1 MSLQSLVAD
10 AYAAFQYYSQGA
22 QVVLLHPDSRLR
34 SMLVAHLLNETP
46 KPIFYYAIG
55 ADDVSIESFID
66 GITHDL
72 ANQHPT
78 FGRHLYQTNWREYE
92 QLDLE
97 AAVDAFVAD
106 INEISSEPFMLILDE
121 FDASDTADL
130 IQVFWERVVRKLPFQ
145 CQLVINSRT
154 LPRMPWVSLMA
165 RQQAVM
171 LKDSEVIRE
180 LFYRPP
186 MPEAPVQIDAI
197 GLGPGSV
204 TINGTTIEDWEG
216 HLPRLLLFFVLER
229 PLATRDEICRTFW
242 PDLDSEQAVNVF
254 HVTKRRLHKALNY
267 DVLVHQDG
275 YYQVNP
281 EAAVTYDVEAF
292 TAQLMK
298 GRLAETPEESFQYW
312 QIAASAY
319 SGPFLQGHTEYWIQ
333 ERRDDFLLGYLEAM
347 SALAHLRLAE
357 GRDELAL
364 NLLLKAVGED
374 PRQERIHREIMQ
386 LYTKLGRRGEAAG
399 HYKQLLQMLAEAGRN
414 PEPATQEIYNEI
426 AG

>member
-1 MSLQSLVAD
+1 MSLQSLVAE
-10 AYAAFQYYSQGA
+10 AYAAFQHYSEGA
-22 QVVLLHPDSRLR
+22 QVVLLHPESRLR

-46 KPIFYYAIG
+46 KPIYYYAIG
-55 ADDVSIESFID
+55 ADDVGIESFLD

-72 ANQHPT
+72 SNQHPT
-78 FGRHLYQTNWREYE
+78 FGRHVYQTNWRAYE
-92 QLDLE
+92 RLDLE

-106 INEISSEPFMLILDE
+106 LNEISSDPFMLILDD

-130 IQVFWERVVRKLPFQ
+130 IQVFWERVVRKLPPQ

-154 LPRMPWVSLMA
+154 LPRMPWVSLVA

-171 LKDSEVIRE
+171 LKDTQVIRE

-186 MPEAPVQIDAI
+186 MPNASVQIEAT

-204 TINGTTIEDWEG
+204 TINGHTIEDWEG

-281 EAAVTYDVEAF
+281 EASVSYDVENF

-298 GRLAETPEESFQYW
+298 GRLADSAEAGFQFW
-312 QIAASAY
+312 QTAASAY
-319 SGPFLQGHTEYWIQ
+319 TGPFLQGHTEYWIE

-347 SALAHLRLAE
+347 SSLAHIRLAE
-357 GRDELAL
+357 GRSEQAL
-364 NLLLKAVGED
+364 GLLLKAVSED
-374 PRQERIHREIMQ
+374 ARHESIHRDIMQ
-386 LYTKLGRRGEAAG
+386 LYAQLGRRGEAAG
-399 HYKQLLQMLAEAGRN
+399 HYQQLVQMLADAGR
-414 PEPATQEIYNEI
+414 EPDPVTQALYKEI

>member
-10 AYAAFQYYSQGA
+10 AYKAFQYYSEGA
-22 QVVLLHPDSRLR
+22 QVVLLHPESRLR

-78 FGRHLYQTNWREYE
+78 FGRYLYQTNWREYE
-92 QLDLE
+92 RLDLE

-106 INEISSEPFMLILDE
+106 LDEISSDPYMLILDD

-130 IQVFWERVVRKLPFQ
+130 IQVFWERVVRKLPPQ

-165 RQQAVM
+165 RKQAVM
-171 LKDSEVIRE
+171 LKDSEVVRE

-186 MPEAPVQIDAI
+186 MLDASVQIDAI

-204 TINGTTIEDWEG
+204 TINGKTIEDWEG

-254 HVTKRRLHKALNY
+254 HVTKRRLHKALDY

-281 EAAVTYDVEAF
+281 EAAVSYDVEHF

-298 GRLAETPEESFQYW
+298 GRLAATDEEAFNFW
-312 QIAASAY
+312 QTAANAY
-319 SGPFLQGHTEYWIQ
+319 SGPFLQGHTEYWIE
-333 ERRDDFLLGYLEAM
+333 ERRDDFLMGYLEAM

-357 GRDELAL
+357 GRDEQALAL
-364 NLLLKAVGED
+364 LIKAVNED
-374 PRQERIHREIMQ
+374 ARYESIHRDIMQ
-386 LYTKLGRRGEAAG
+386 LYVKLGRRGEAAG
-399 HYKQLLQMLAEAGRN
+399 HYKQLLEMLAAAGRE
-414 PEPATQEIYNEI
+414 PEMATQALYQEF